1 MRLAT
6 TFALICLSWS
16 GVVAGQASSAAA
28 SSDSTAK
35 PSDPA
40 AVECWTVKPATT
52 PNELKAYGVVASF
65 RELPVVAQS
74 DGIISGVNVLPGAAV
89 KADQVI
95 ARLSG
100 PPRDAALARAR
111 ADVQRA
117 QANLALARKT
127 LEDLDR
133 TPKGLATNAQR
144 QTAETS
150 VATSETDLDVAKAS
164 LIVIEGAGEIRSGTT
179 DGIILA
185 VSVSDG
191 QKVSPDSAIARVQP
205 ANALWLEAPFWGA
218 DIAALRTDLRGN
230 FAPADGTNSTS
241 IRVLQLLPSP
251 RGDGSMIAACVPDV
265 PPASDPS
272 TSALSTQPIPNTW
285 RAGQSGTVILHGPP
299 KQAIEVPTSALILS
313 GAEWWVVVHAGKKED
328 QPRKVKPGPQ
338 AGKNTIIL
346 DGLSVGDQVV
356 VADPYLRFHRDFA
369 EQYSQ
374 PD

>member
-1 MRLAT
+1 MRLAIT
-6 TFALICLSWS
+6 LAVISFLTARLY
-16 GVVAGQASSAAA
+16 ASVG
-28 SSDSTAK
+28 STSE

-40 AVECWTVKPATT
+40 TGEFAPAKLVEF
-52 PNELKAYGVVASF
+52 PNQLKTYGVVASF
-65 RELPVVAQS
+65 RELSITAQS
-74 DGIISGVNVLPGAAV
+74 DGIITDLNILPGTAV

-111 ADVQRA
+111 ADLQRA
-117 QANLALARKT
+117 QAALELARKT
-127 LEDLDR
+127 SEDLER
-133 TPKGLATNAQR
+133 TPSGLATNTQR
-144 QTAETS
+144 QTAETGL
-150 VATSETDLDVAKAS
+150 ATAQTDLDVAKAS
-164 LIVIEGAGEIRSGTT
+164 LVVMEAAGEIRCACDGT
-179 DGIILA
+179 ILA

-191 QKVSPDSAIARVQP
+191 QKVAPDSAVARLQP

-218 DIAALRTDLRGN
+218 DVPELTKDLRGD
-230 FAPADGTNSTS
+230 FAPADGTRSTPV
-241 IRVLQLLPSP
+241 RLLQLLPSP
-251 RGDGSMIAACVPDV
+251 RGDGSMVAACVPDA
-265 PPASDPS
+265 PTTS
-272 TSALSTQPIPNTW
+272 TGATTTQPVSDTW
-285 RAGQSGTVILHGPP
+285 RAGQAGTVILRGRPR
-299 KQAIEVPTSALILS
+299 QAIEIPTSALILS
-313 GAEWWVVVHAGKKED
+313 DAEWWVLVHAGKED